1 MKYFKKVFLKNEIE
15 AILRNGE
22 SSDGMSVL
30 NVFNQTHDET
40 DYLLSYS
47 DENTFDENKEAE
59 YLNEKKESSNEI
71 EIIAITNEKI
81 IGTAGIEAVGS
92 QYKLKHRADF
102 GISILKEYW
111 EIGLG
116 KALTKACIQCAKEAG
131 YEQLELN
138 VVSENTR
145 AISLYQKLG
154 FIEYGRNP
162 KGFKSRINGYQEVV
176 YMFLNLYWLTFFI
189 ADQSD
194 SQTQFQY
201 IRFIISG
208 N

>member
-1 MKYFKKVFLKNEIE
+1 MSEQSLT
-15 AILRNGE
+15 E
-22 SSDGMSVL
+22 SALCRSLSKMSWQEVC
-30 NVFNQTHDET
+30 Q
-40 DYLLSYS
+40 SYS

-71 EIIAITNEKI
+71 EIIAIINEKI

-111 EIGLG
+111 GIGLG

-145 AISLYQKLG
+145 AISLYCLL
-154 FIEYGRNP
+154 IM
-162 KGFKSRINGYQEVV
+162 VV
-176 YMFLNLYWLTFFI
+176 LKQAHTIPATISAI
-189 ADQSD
+189 A
-194 SQTQFQY
+194 
-201 IRFIISG
+201 
-208 N
+208 